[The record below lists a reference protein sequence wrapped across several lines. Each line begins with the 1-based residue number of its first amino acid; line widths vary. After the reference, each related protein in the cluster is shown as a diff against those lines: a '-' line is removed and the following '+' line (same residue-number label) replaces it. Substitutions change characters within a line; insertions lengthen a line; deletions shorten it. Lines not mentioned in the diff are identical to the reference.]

1 MPGHDEAVPDPDAQR
16 APGPDAADFDEEV
29 DAADARPIEN
39 GDDVIASEEIRQF
52 EADLSSLQRERDEWL
67 DTTRR
72 LQADFENY
80 RKRVVREQT
89 ALVERASESVIEQ
102 MLPVL
107 DNFELALRSITAEH
121 EQVRKGVELVYAELL
136 SVLERNGLERIDA
149 LGTPFDPNEHEAVLQ
164 DDGDG
169 EPVVGDVLRTGWKM
183 KGRVLRPSMVKVTRN

>member
-1 MPGHDEAVPDPDAQR
+1 MPGHDEAVPDPAQDE
-16 APGPDAADFDEEV
+16 PGPDTVTPDDDQV
-29 DAADARPIEN
+29 S
-39 GDDVIASEEIRQF
+39 DDVIAPDELRQF

-89 ALVERASESVIEQ
+89 ALVERASEGLIEQ

-107 DNFELALRSITAEH
+107 DNFELALRGITAEH

-149 LGTPFDPNEHEAVLQ
+149 LGTPFDPNEHEAVMQ